1 MLYYSEVLDR
11 LFKTE
16 KELKENEQEYNK
28 KLEIKKAE
36 EAKQKAARDERK
48 KKIEEAYQA
57 KLKADKQLNDL
68 LKEENDGDYRFLIS
82 LMDLF

>member
-68 LKEENDGDYRFLIS
+68 LKEDNDGDYRFLIS